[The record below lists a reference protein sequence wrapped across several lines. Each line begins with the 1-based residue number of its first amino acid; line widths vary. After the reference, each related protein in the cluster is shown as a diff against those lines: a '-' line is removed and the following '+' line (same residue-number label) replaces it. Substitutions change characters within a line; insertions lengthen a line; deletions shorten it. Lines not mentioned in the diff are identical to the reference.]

1 MKRGI
6 QWLLVAGACLV
17 ALGCSRQDSPPPSAR
32 KIDPADSSV
41 PGMVRIPA
49 DSPKLRQ
56 IRVEPV
62 MVADMPGE
70 EIVAPGRVEV
80 NPNRVSRLLLPVPGR
95 VTKVMAKLGDHVSE
109 GDPLIELESPDA
121 DAAMS
126 AYLQADGGV
135 TQAKASM
142 VKAQGDHDR
151 AVDLYEHRAIA
162 QKEVLSAESILT
174 QAKAG
179 VEQAEAQQQQALRKL
194 QLLGI
199 KPGVFGQKVTVRAP
213 SSGKV
218 LEMNVAPGEYRNDTS
233 APLMT
238 IADLSSVW
246 FSANVPENQIRLVDV
261 GGHVDITLLAFPGV
275 LFSGR
280 VRRLADT
287 VDAQTRTVKVLAEL
301 DNPSGR
307 LRPEMYGEIRYVAS
321 FRQMPAVP
329 TGAVIQSDEG
339 PSVFIERSSGEFQR
353 VTVTVGRRSGNLLP
367 ILSGVS
373 PGDRVVVDGVML
385 LKGI

>member
-1 MKRGI
+1 MKRHFK
-6 QWLLVAGACLV
+6 WLLLAGFCLL
-17 ALGCSRQDSPPPSAR
+17 AAGCSRQDGSTPPAAKPDHVDPSPP
-32 KIDPADSSV
+32 
-41 PGMVRIPA
+41 GLLRIPA
-49 DSPKLRQ
+49 DSPKLAQ

-62 MVADMPGE
+62 KVADVPGE

-95 VTKVMAKLGDHVSE
+95 ITRVMAKLGDHVSA

-135 TQAKASM
+135 TQAKALL
-142 VKAQGDHDR
+142 VKAQSDHER
-151 AVDLYEHRAIA
+151 AVDLYDHRAIA

-174 QAKAG
+174 QAKAAL
-179 VEQAEAQQQQALRKL
+179 EQAEAQKEQALRKL
-194 QLLGI
+194 QILGLT
-199 KPGVFGQKVTVRAP
+199 PGVFGQKVTVQAP

-246 FSANVPENQIRLVDV
+246 ISANVPENQIRLVEI
-261 GGHVDITLLAFPGV
+261 GGHVDITLLAFPGES
-275 LFSGR
+275 FSGR
-280 VRRLADT
+280 VRRIADT

-329 TGAVIQSDEG
+329 SGAVIQSDEG
-339 PSVFIERSSGEFQR
+339 PSVFIERAPGEFQR
-353 VTVTVGRRSGNLLP
+353 VTVTVGRRSGDLLP
-367 ILSGVS
+367 ILSGVR
-373 PGDRVVVDGVML
+373 PGDRVVVDGAML
-385 LKGI
+385 LRGI